1 MASTAIISGIVPT
14 FNYFNKI
21 AFILIAI
28 IGIVIKTFFFNDYSD
43 DGLTGPAVSNLWG
56 YGVVTFGL
64 LGILFVNY
72 SALNQNASN
81 KNSIDF
87 IIGLFKSSVPIF
99 LLLLILYWLIMINFN
114 YYTKINKGNI
124 SNEFKLYS
132 FVSSFV
138 IFLHLF
144 VVYKYFNT
152 TNDKSKKAFTL
163 LSYLLTLSNIILVGI
178 MTIILLYFS
187 TDG

>member
-1 MASTAIISGIVPT
+1 M
-14 FNYFNKI
+14 
-21 AFILIAI
+21 L
-28 IGIVIKTFFFNDYSD
+28 
-43 DGLTGPAVSNLWG
+43 
-56 YGVVTFGL
+56 
-64 LGILFVNY
+64 
-72 SALNQNASN
+72 
-81 KNSIDF
+81 
-87 IIGLFKSSVPIF
+87 
-99 LLLLILYWLIMINFN
+99 NFN

-144 VVYKYFNT
+144 IVYKYFNVEIS
-152 TNDKSKKAFTL
+152 NQKKYTL
-163 LSYLLTLSNIILVGI
+163 ISYLLTLSNIVLIGI

>member
-1 MASTAIISGIVPT
+1 M
-14 FNYFNKI
+14 
-21 AFILIAI
+21 
-28 IGIVIKTFFFNDYSD
+28 
-43 DGLTGPAVSNLWG
+43 
-56 YGVVTFGL
+56 
-64 LGILFVNY
+64 
-72 SALNQNASN
+72 LN
-81 KNSIDF
+81 
-87 IIGLFKSSVPIF
+87 V
-99 LLLLILYWLIMINFN
+99 N

-144 VVYKYFNT
+144 VVYKYFNV
-152 TNDKSKKAFTL
+152 DILEQKKFTL
-163 LSYLLTLSNIILVGI
+163 LSYLLTLSNIVLIGI